1 LLIVATFAEAF
12 KGEQGLKEF
21 LQMVGQALRP
31 GTSVTPGPLMVL
43 LIDEH
48 ELDVVVR

>member
-1 LLIVATFAEAF
+1 MLIVATFAEAF
-12 KGEQGLKEF
+12 KGEQWLKEF
-21 LQMVGQALRP
+21 LQMAGQALRP